1 MVENRSPSSFG
12 HACLCS
18 LKHLILLSSFSLYL
32 CSAKASEPKAS
43 VIQIQNQAEPGT
55 GFFLKAG
62 DKLLFV
68 TAKHVL
74 GSSGEPISLIIPS
87 GESITVPLKDQLPIS
102 GIDAAV
108 IVVRESL
115 SAISPLEASKASPS
129 VEQPLVVWG
138 YPVSDISTNSQLSN
152 RKGKYLGTPQVV
164 HDGYNLLYSAS
175 TQIGFS
181 GGPILDDSGDV
192 VGMHGRSESITSSAG
207 VSTRTGNALG
217 IPIQLILSNILPGN
231 QTSTK
236 IDERALALQAGQE
249 SMKKIYQI
257 MSDSSMSDQIIA
269 ELGRAEAGGIPQY
282 CIEMTRSYY
291 YTFFSPL
298 PDLKKANNSLTILKK
313 TPEVSPAYYAL
324 GSLVGRKSA
333 DFKKS
338 LTYNRILETSG
349 FASYLQYSERRL
361 IDEVQG
367 AVLECS
373 K

>member
-1 MVENRSPSSFG
+1 VVVNRISSSFG
-12 HACLCS
+12 HACLRS
-18 LKHLILLSSFSLYL
+18 LKHLMLFSSFSLCFYG
-32 CSAKASEPKAS
+32 AKASEPKSS

-55 GFFLKAG
+55 GFFVKIG
-62 DKLLFV
+62 DKLLFI

-74 GSSGEPISLIIPS
+74 GSSGEQIKLIIPGGDS
-87 GESITVPLKDQLPIS
+87 LTVPLKDQLPIS

-108 IVVRESL
+108 ILVRKPL
-115 SAISPLEASKASPS
+115 ATISPLEASKSDLG

-138 YPVSDISTNSQLSN
+138 YPVSDVSTNSQLTY
-152 RKGKYLGTPQVV
+152 RKGKYLGSPRVV
-164 HDGYNLLYSAS
+164 HDGYSLLYSAS

-181 GGPILDDSGDV
+181 GGPIIDDSGNV
-192 VGMHGRSESITSSAG
+192 VGMHGRSESTTSPAG
-207 VSTRTGNALG
+207 ISTRTGNALG
-217 IPIQLILSNILPGN
+217 IPIQLILSNILADD
-231 QTSTK
+231 QTSVK
-236 IDERALALQAGQE
+236 IDEKALALQGARE
-249 SMKKIYQI
+249 SMMKIYQI
-257 MSDSSMSDQIIA
+257 MSNSSMSDQIIA

-291 YTFFSPL
+291 YTFFSTL

-313 TPEVSPAYYAL
+313 APKVNPAYYAL

-338 LTYNRILETSG
+338 LAYNRILEESG

-361 IDEVQG
+361 IDEIQG